1 MPESRRPDMENAPLN
16 YRREFL
22 HSRLH
27 LWVGFLTLGA
37 GFISAEP
44 LGLLA
49 GAAAY
54 ALSWIYVPDL
64 PFFRRRVDRQKED
77 EILAVQMAQ
86 TREFVRKRDAQMMA
100 LTGSRQ
106 QRYQTLALV
115 CQDIE
120 RATGEASGGGR
131 DQALDTRLRKLE
143 ELMWTYLRLLT
154 IEQSLEV
161 FLETERKEDVPR
173 LARENEEECNRL
185 STDMEALKKQGGG
198 ASADSKQ
205 RLLNSRRERQDVL
218 QKRLQRAEQ
227 AQENLSLSISEEER
241 LEQQIKLIRADAV
254 ASKNADVLSARIDAS
269 VQHLEQTNKWLSEM
283 SEFKDLVGDLP
294 PADMRIG
301 FGAVVQPT
309 APPPVP
315 RKIRPVLSMK
325 D

>member
-1 MPESRRPDMENAPLN
+1 MENASVN

-22 HSRLH
+22 TSRLH
-27 LWVGFLTLGA
+27 LWIGFLTVGA
-37 GFISAEP
+37 GFVSAEP
-44 LGLLA
+44 LGLMA

-54 ALSWIYVPDL
+54 ALSWIYLPDL

-77 EILAVQMAQ
+77 EKLAAQ
-86 TREFVRKRDAQMMA
+86 LALTRDFVRRRDAQRMA

-120 RATGEASGGGR
+120 RATAETSGMSR

-154 IEQSLEV
+154 MEQSLEI

-173 LARENEEECNRL
+173 LARENEAECMRL
-185 STDMEALKKQGGG
+185 SGELEAMKKSGSP

-227 AQENLSLSISEEER
+227 AQENLSLSVSEEER

-283 SEFKDLVGDLP
+283 SEFKDMVGDLP

-301 FGAVVQPT
+301 FGTTVQPET
-309 APPPVP
+309 PPPMP
-315 RKIRPVLSMK
+315 RKIRPATILK
-325 D
+325 G